1 MRGIREAEAIEKV
14 SIFWTNANGMD
25 MEVKIDFLN
34 KKKTIL
40 ALGDG
45 KEKVSENWNT
55 EKFESFFREEVIP
68 EVNQHR
74 EENVKGEQRI
84 LWRIVIQGREN
95 RITQNGFKEYPKYW
109 EKLLKYIL

>member
-45 KEKVSENWNT
+45 K
-55 EKFESFFREEVIP
+55 
-68 EVNQHR
+68 
-74 EENVKGEQRI
+74 
-84 LWRIVIQGREN
+84 
-95 RITQNGFKEYPKYW
+95 
-109 EKLLKYIL
+109 